1 VDSTGTAYVTGF
13 TDSASFPTTAGS
25 FQTACNLSTS
35 GGCSFDGFVT
45 KLDATGSRLLYS
57 TYLGGS
63 DFDQALHIA
72 LDHGGNAYVTGYT
85 ASNNFP
91 TTAGA
96 LQTTCGS
103 AASGFCSDAFV
114 TKLNHTGSAPVYST
128 YLGGS
133 GDEVGAGIDVSPSG
147 NAFVTGGTNSVDFPT
162 VRAFQPTFAGVA
174 DAFIAE
180 LGRSGSNLVY
190 ASYLGGAGD
199 DFSNGVAL
207 HGSGSAY
214 LTGNT
219 SSTDFPARNA
229 IQSTFAGGTI
239 DVFIVKI
246 GPANTGCGEDEPC
259 F

>member
-1 VDSTGTAYVTGF
+1 
-13 TDSASFPTTAGS
+13 
-25 FQTACNLSTS
+25 
-35 GGCSFDGFVT
+35 
-45 KLDATGSRLLYS
+45 
-57 TYLGGS
+57 
-63 DFDQALHIA
+63 
-72 LDHGGNAYVTGYT
+72 
-85 ASNNFP
+85 
-91 TTAGA
+91 
-96 LQTTCGS
+96 
-103 AASGFCSDAFV
+103 V